1 MADISKRGPD
11 CDDGERGERG
21 ERGEKGERGERGERG
36 KRGHDGRDGAAGAA
50 GAAGATG
57 PTGAGTIVAADDG
70 TPLGSFAVLNFL
82 GDGVSVSDAGGGVLN
97 VTIPGATGPGG
108 VVVDPTPPTLAG
120 NGTEASPLQVINVAP
135 QPFASPPEVRTIYV
149 RATGNDGN
157 DGTTPATALRTVQ
170 AATLLVPMFIHG
182 GVYYV
187 IDATGLIE
195 GGPEILPPNYELPA
209 WKAPR
214 VLAGEDFDRNNLR
227 GAVTL
232 HAEPR
237 DVPALGADAVIEFGD
252 LESTDVG
259 GPILSASS
267 TTPIVITTTVPHKLV
282 QSPVAFGIFGVFAGV
297 VQVVEISGV
306 VGNPEANGVFLAL
319 VTKPTVDES
328 TTFEL
333 YDFDLNPVAGSGAG
347 TGGTVTVTFVKD
359 QFSGQTQIKVST
371 PRPSWVADGPDT
383 LKGKLLVGAG
393 DSAFIYANTDDTL
406 FLASNGEPGIFDGPV
421 RIAEPSAVLQC
432 SESEV
437 FSDDGYVGGFNIVNV
452 DSICLSGIE
461 VLAAPDGSGL
471 LHSGGVCLLR
481 ECSLE
486 VPRFVLRGEVT
497 SMESRLVFPQYVR
510 VSVVQDRCLVE
521 NMFGLVRDFWDAFH
535 GTVIIQDG
543 EPLPDGGPPFG
554 GVGVDGTID
563 WVIGVKIISTADPV
577 LNISASGGIR
587 WWGGSIEGGG
597 GDAIVISSPDDNQL
611 FNVGGSGWSG
621 RALVVD
627 SGAQVEVDAFTFG
640 NNNVNDVMQVGL
652 SPYSVGPRTFAD
664 FRTNFPQRQQGDITA
679 VGPAGYLGT
688 ASRVFER

>member
-1 MADISKRGPD
+1 MADFSKRGPG
-11 CDDGERGERG
+11 CDDSCDGEGGES
-21 ERGEKGERGERGERG
+21 GERG
-36 KRGHDGRDGAAGAA
+36 KRGKRGHRGHDGRDGRNGHDGAM
-50 GAAGATG
+50 GATG
-57 PTGAGTIVAADDG
+57 PTG
-70 TPLGSFAVLNFL
+70 PGS
-82 GDGVSVSDAGGGVLN
+82 SGGGPI
-97 VTIPGATGPGG
+97 VT
-108 VVVDPTPPTLAG
+108 DPTPPTFTG
-120 NGTEASPLQVINVAP
+120 NGTDESPLQVINVAP
-135 QPFASPPEVRTIYV
+135 QPFSSPPDVRTIYV
-149 RATGNDGN
+149 RATGDDANDGM
-157 DGTTPATALRTVQ
+157 TIATALRTVQ
-170 AATLLVPMFIHG
+170 AAALLVPMFIPG

-195 GGPEILPPNYELPA
+195 GGPEILPPNYELPT
-209 WKAPR
+209 WKASR
-214 VLAGEDFDRNNLR
+214 VLAGENFDRNTYR

-237 DVPALGADAVIEFGD
+237 DVPALGADAVIELED
-252 LESTDVG
+252 LETTDVG
-259 GPILSASS
+259 GSIVSASN

-282 QSPVAFGIFGVFAGV
+282 QSPTVFGIFGVFAGV
-297 VQVVEISGV
+297 VQVVTISGV

-319 VTKPTVDES
+319 VTKPTIDES

-371 PRPSWVADGPDT
+371 PRPSWVADGPNT

-421 RIAEPSAVLQC
+421 RIAEPSCVLQC

-437 FSDDGYVGGFNIVNV
+437 FSDDGYVGGFNIISV

-461 VLAAPDGSGL
+461 VLAAPDGSAL

-486 VPRFVLRGEVT
+486 VPRFVLQGEVT

-510 VSVVQDRCLVE
+510 VSVVHDRCLVE
-521 NMFGLVRDFWDAFH
+521 NMFGIVRDFWDAFH

-563 WVIGVKIISTADPV
+563 WVLGVKIISTADPV

-597 GDAIVISSPDDNQL
+597 DAIMISSQDDNQL

-627 SGAQVEVDAFTFG
+627 SGAQVEVDAFTFSAD
-640 NNNVNDVMQVGL
+640 DVMQVGL
-652 SPYSVGPRTFAD
+652 SPNSLGPRTFGE
-664 FRTNFPQRQQGDITA
+664 FRTGSDGCPVRQQGDITS
-679 VGPAGYLGT
+679 VGPCGYLGT
-688 ASRVFER
+688 ASRVFEREP